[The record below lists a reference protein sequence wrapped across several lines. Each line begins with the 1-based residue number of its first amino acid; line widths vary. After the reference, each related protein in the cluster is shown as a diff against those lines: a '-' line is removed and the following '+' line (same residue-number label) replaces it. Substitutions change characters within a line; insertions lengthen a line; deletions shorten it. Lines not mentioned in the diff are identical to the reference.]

1 MPVSCSMRR
10 NVQPSRPNA
19 RTCCRFSSL
28 KTLLMPTKA
37 TAPYV
42 GINVP
47 DSFPLAGFEVTLFGR
62 FWMTPEVP
70 GEMLGPSAFYN
81 QVVAVCRNGKRYTV
95 VISGTFVHEEQSLA
109 AGSVRLV

>member
-10 NVQPSRPNA
+10 NGQPSRPNA

-62 FWMTPEVP
+62 FWVTHEV
-70 GEMLGPSAFYN
+70 AFFN
-81 QVVAVCRNGKRYTV
+81 LTTLVTFEKLLAQVSVQLLAY
-95 VISGTFVHEEQSLA
+95 ILEQE
-109 AGSVRLV
+109 V